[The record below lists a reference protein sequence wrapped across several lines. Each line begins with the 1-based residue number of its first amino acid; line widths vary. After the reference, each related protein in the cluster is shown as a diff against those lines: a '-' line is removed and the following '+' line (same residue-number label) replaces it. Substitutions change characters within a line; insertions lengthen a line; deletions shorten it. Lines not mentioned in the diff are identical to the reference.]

1 MLIWLGLSSANRISE
16 KTLNA
21 VIERAASRLPPL
33 YTTTPCLSYKHPSG
47 CTFVYAWRPSI
58 SSLKDYIAEDGASL
72 VLVSGYLSAIP
83 PGEEERLLR
92 SIDRAGNFP
101 DFHIPVGGIYSML
114 HLRKSTGQLSAV
126 QSKSGLEAVFERRKN
141 MLCSISNRP
150 DIAQIALSS
159 SGSVRVSEKLALRL
173 FNSLFLIDGTT
184 HFADTFRVN
193 KNLKIA
199 LEKGNLRS
207 AVRNAPEHSVEISD
221 NLETQTQI
229 FMDILQRT
237 IRPYKW
243 TGSPILR
250 VSGGR
255 DSRLLLA
262 LFKSN
267 NIKCII
273 ENHNNPQHIEGII
286 ADMVIE
292 KVGYTESTIRNYSRM
307 LGCSVEEA
315 VKLGS
320 RLRGG
325 GPHSVPL
332 HYPFEMDYRPKEWQ
346 AITLGH
352 AHHMRGGF
360 AKNMIK
366 GRDTVLELLYRQFS
380 SPFIKK
386 KYHIN
391 KEIIDNLIEDIIP
404 IHDLHYM
411 YHFYDE
417 LRVPNY
423 LNIHFME
430 YTSYALPIYPLLDE
444 EIISFANRLLGSGQA
459 FNMISERLFFKAT
472 QQFEPRVCEVP
483 LFNKRYRFESHEA
496 LDELGFRE
504 NYDKRDPQS
513 VISQQESRNN
523 ASAFGGF
530 DVSVLDYQRADN
542 EVLNRL
548 FTSPRWKEW
557 KEYLKPE
564 TIVEINSRFR
574 KTHDKIRK
582 ITLREFCYCMFGLDV
597 LLES

>member
-1 MLIWLGLSSANRISE
+1 LLLWLGLSSASSVSE
-16 KTLNA
+16 KTINV
-21 VIERAASRLPPL
+21 VIERVASRLPPL
-33 YTTTPCLSYKHPSG
+33 YDTTPCLSYVHPSG

-83 PGEEERLLR
+83 PGEVERLLR
-92 SIDRAGNFP
+92 SIDCSGNFP

-141 MLCSISNRP
+141 ELCSISNRP
-150 DIAQIALSS
+150 DIAQIALSTS
-159 SGSVRVSEKLALRL
+159 SSIAVSEKLAPRL

-193 KNLKIA
+193 KNLKIT

-207 AVRNAPEHSVEISD
+207 AIRIAPEHSVEISD
-221 NLETQTQI
+221 NLEEQTQI
-229 FMDILQRT
+229 FVDILQRT
-237 IRPYKW
+237 IRPYEW

-273 ENHNNPQHIEGII
+273 ENHNSPHHIEGMI
-286 ADMVIE
+286 ADMIIE

-307 LGCSVEEA
+307 LNCSVEEA

-325 GPHSVPL
+325 GPYSVPL
-332 HYPFEMDYRPKEWQ
+332 HYPFEMDYRPKEWR

-360 AKNMIK
+360 AKSMIK
-366 GRDTVLELLYRQFS
+366 DRDTILELLYRQFC

-386 KYHIN
+386 EYHIN
-391 KEIIDNLIEDIIP
+391 KEILDNLIEDITP

-423 LNIHFME
+423 LNTHFME
-430 YTSYALPIYPLLDE
+430 YTCYTLPIYPLLDE
-444 EIISFANRLLGSGQA
+444 EIILFANRLLDARQA

-472 QQFEPRVCEVP
+472 QKFEPSVCEIP
-483 LFNKRYRFESHEA
+483 LFNMRYRFESHGM

-513 VISQQESRNN
+513 LISQFENGNN
-523 ASAFGGF
+523 ASDFGGF
-530 DVSVLDYQRADN
+530 DVPVKDYQRADN
-542 EVLNRL
+542 EVLDRL
-548 FTSPRWKEW
+548 LGSPRWEEW
-557 KEYLKPE
+557 KEYLEPE
-564 TIVEINSRFR
+564 TIFEINSRFR
-574 KTHDKIRK
+574 KTRDKIRK
-582 ITLREFCYCMFGLDV
+582 KTLREFCYCMFGLDV